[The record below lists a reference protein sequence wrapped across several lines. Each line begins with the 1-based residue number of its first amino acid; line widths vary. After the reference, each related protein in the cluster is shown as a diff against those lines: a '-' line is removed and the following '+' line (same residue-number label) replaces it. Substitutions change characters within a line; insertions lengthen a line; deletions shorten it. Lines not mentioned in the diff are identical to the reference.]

1 MLATWNRQCFVN
13 KVNAIMIHCCR
24 ICIYTHSFFPLSV
37 HWLLFTFLLTLPCAQ
52 FPWVLSQV
60 PKGIFLNTT
69 GWSFKD
75 GKGEWRTV
83 LHIAWTLVLG
93 RRDYF
98 WEVKN
103 IFRHFGYCDGC
114 SVCRIA
120 PTGLSIKCTIFRVIR
135 SWVRL
140 LKNEWNSLAFQC
152 GHRAETGTQTLW
164 WNKRKGRLG

>member
-1 MLATWNRQCFVN
+1 MPSWFIAVGFVFTLILFSCW
-13 KVNAIMIHCCR
+13 VC
-24 ICIYTHSFFPLSV
+24 TDFSSLFFSLCHV
-37 HWLLFTFLLTLPCAQ
+37 Q

-93 RRDYF
+93 HRDYF

-152 GHRAETGTQTLW
+152 GHRTETGTQTLW
-164 WNKRKGRLG
+164 WNKHKGRLG